1 MEARLANSVG
11 LNFDGFALDNFF
23 FFFFGW
29 ERERFLRTSL
39 LCCAAKCDVWWV
51 MFVWSAPCLFAYLY
65 FSFPVDISDVK
76 CLRIICLYC
85 FFFLNSKIMQKP
97 SLVKLPN
104 LVLRVLGFS
113 SCYLVAGWVSWIP
126 NLDLLIMDSHNV
138 SQSLNISF
146 IFITRIWL

>member
-1 MEARLANSVG
+1 MMG
-11 LNFDGFALDNFF
+11 LLWTIFF
-23 FFFFGW
+23 CFW
-29 ERERFLRTSL
+29 LRERDYYEHLY
-39 LCCAAKCDVWWV
+39 CVVQPNV
-51 MFVWSAPCLFAYLY
+51 MYDELCLFDQLHVCLHIYTLY
-65 FSFPVDISDVK
+65 FQWILVMLNAWGLFVCIV
-76 CLRIICLYC
+76 